1 MTALGRLVRAPAAPL
16 LTLAA
21 ITALAAFLRFYD
33 LDRVGLGNLFYA
45 SAIRSMGE
53 SAHNFVYA
61 AYDPAAT
68 ISVDKPPVALWLQV
82 LSTKLFGYEGWAIA
96 LPMALAGT
104 AAVPLIFFAARRS
117 YVPTEGARHG
127 RAEGSRQWTA
137 VGLLA
142 ALILAIFPES
152 VATARDSTM
161 DALVMALLAG
171 GAWLLVVAVEDRR
184 PWLLVAWTA
193 LMGVA
198 FNVKFFEG
206 FVILPA
212 AVLYV
217 GWRWRDDWRGLLVP
231 ASVAIAVGF
240 LVSLSWITF
249 VELTPEDDR
258 PLVMNDESNSAYGL
272 AFRYNGLERVLPG
285 EVTIFQPV
293 GNAPASER
301 LISVT
306 NSFGVGNRGVL
317 RLFEDTYGPLI
328 GYSVLLALFGVV
340 IAAWQRRDWILNG
353 PGLLWTSWLVTGA
366 VMFSASN
373 RAAAHYTESYAP
385 AIAVLGAVGIVEG
398 WRLANRGNV
407 VPIHLGVIA
416 LLIFARVRY
425 EEFEPLSTNAFLAVG
440 AVGMMA
446 SLLAVISRNRGRD
459 RRSLPLVRNLL
470 RGTSVTAVLAVS
482 LLTSLWI
489 TFDAPGGGQITR
501 PNPLD
506 YTRADEPPPTVRQVP
521 AEAMAAHAE
530 REAPATRYAFATTDI
545 NDAGESIAYTG
556 ESVLP
561 IWNEYLRMPIL
572 EESDLDDLFASGDV
586 PFVLV
591 ETNRQRGGL
600 LADVMPVIERHCS
613 TTNIRGASSRF
624 YETWD
629 CRLDR

>member
-1 MTALGRLVRAPAAPL
+1 MTALERLARAPRAPWAPL
-16 LTLAA
+16 LALAA
-21 ITALAAFLRFYD
+21 ITTIAAFLRLYD

-53 SAHNFVYA
+53 SAHNFIYA

-68 ISVDKPPVALWLQV
+68 IAVDKPPVALWLQV
-82 LSTKLFGYEGWAIA
+82 LSTKLLGYEGWAMV

-104 AAVPLIFFAARRS
+104 VAVPLVFGAGRRS
-117 YVPTEGARHG
+117 HG
-127 RAEGSRQWTA
+127 LA
-137 VGLLA
+137 VGLVAA
-142 ALILAIFPES
+142 ALLAVFPES

-171 GAWLLVVAVEDRR
+171 GAWLLIVAVEDRR

-217 GWRWRDDWRGLLVP
+217 GWRWRDDWRALVRP
-231 ASVAIAVGF
+231 AAVAIAVGF
-240 LVSLSWITF
+240 LVSLSWITV

-285 EVTIFQPV
+285 EVTIFQPI

-306 NSFGVGNRGVL
+306 NSFGVGTRGPF

-328 GYSVLLALFGVV
+328 GYSVLLGLLGVA
-340 IAAWQRRDWILNG
+340 IAAWKRRDWLNG
-353 PGLLWTSWLVTGA
+353 PGLLWAAWLITGA
-366 VMFSASN
+366 VLFSASN

-385 AIAVLGAVGIVEG
+385 AIAVLSAVGIVEG
-398 WRLANRGNV
+398 WRLAARGNV
-407 VPIHLGVIA
+407 LPLHLGVIA
-416 LLIFARVRY
+416 LLVFARVSY
-425 EEFEPLSTNAFLAVG
+425 EDFEPLSTNWFLAVG

-446 SLLAVISRNRGRD
+446 SLLALVARSRGGD
-459 RRSLPLVRNLL
+459 RSPLPALRTTL
-470 RGTSVTAVLAVS
+470 RGASVAAVLAIS

-489 TFDAPGGGQITR
+489 TFDAPRGGQITR

-506 YTRADEPPPTVRQVP
+506 YTRADEPPPTQRQVP
-521 AEAMAAHAE
+521 AEAMVAHAE
-530 REAPATRYAFATTDI
+530 RQAPGTPYAFATTDI

-556 ESVLP
+556 ASVLP
-561 IWNEYLRMPIL
+561 IWNEYQRVPVLHEDALAARL
-572 EESDLDDLFASGDV
+572 AAGEV

-591 ETNRQRGGL
+591 EIGRQRGGL
-600 LADVMPVIERHCS
+600 LSEVMPTIEAHCS
-613 TTNIRGASSRF
+613 ITRIPGATSRF
-624 YETWD
+624 YDTWD
-629 CRLDR
+629 CRP